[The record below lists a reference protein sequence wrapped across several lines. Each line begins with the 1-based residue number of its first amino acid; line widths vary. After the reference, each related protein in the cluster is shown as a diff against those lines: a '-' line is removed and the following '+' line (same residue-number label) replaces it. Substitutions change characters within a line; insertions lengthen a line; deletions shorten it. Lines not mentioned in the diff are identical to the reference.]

1 MPAPLTHP
9 SEIDRIHVNVR
20 SEIDPLKV
28 VAMRWAIPYRTSW
41 RDVVSV
47 LSSSVREQLR
57 HNAWTDY
64 RYELVRTQQ
73 ERLVQV
79 LRDHGVTV
87 LLLENVP
94 SVHRQHYTR
103 DIAFGIDD
111 AFFVGRMGTRYREPE
126 QQTLASLT
134 PRLTKVVR
142 LERGRIEGGDVMLHG
157 DKVLVGL
164 SEATDA
170 AGVAELRR
178 QLALLHS
185 PREIVPIPF
194 AHRGVIHLDTK
205 FNIVAD
211 HCALFTRGSLLPDTL
226 RWMEQHFDLIEATA
240 AETRGLEINTVVLG
254 GGHVIVSAQSE
265 RLATRLVQRGLTPI
279 PVDYSEVTRW
289 PGSFRCTT
297 SRSNGRRDS
306 ERGSMAQRHWGRCR

>member
-1 MPAPLTHP
+1 
-9 SEIDRIHVNVR
+9 
-20 SEIDPLKV
+20 
-28 VAMRWAIPYRTSW
+28 
-41 RDVVSV
+41 
-47 LSSSVREQLR
+47 
-57 HNAWTDY
+57 
-64 RYELVRTQQ
+64 
-73 ERLVQV
+73 
-79 LRDHGVTV
+79 
-87 LLLENVP
+87 
-94 SVHRQHYTR
+94 
-103 DIAFGIDD
+103 
-111 AFFVGRMGTRYREPE
+111 
-126 QQTLASLT
+126 
-134 PRLTKVVR
+134 VVR
-142 LERGRIEGGDVMLHG
+142 LERGRIEGGDVMLYG

-178 QLALLHS
+178 QLALLKS

-211 HCALFTRGSLLPDTL
+211 HCALFTRGSFLPDTL
-226 RWMEQHFDLIEATA
+226 RWMEQHFDLIEATD
-240 AETRGLEINTVVLG
+240 AETRGLEINTVALG

-297 SRSNGRRDS
+297 LPI
-306 ERGSMAQRHWGRCR
+306 ERAA